1 MDYYICLDI
10 GGTNIRAALFNKNGF
25 QPIKQ
30 IRIKTQSEGLKAEDQ
45 IITLIKDIWPANGTV
60 KAIAAAAPGFVDSEK
75 GIVIKAVNIP
85 GWENLPLQQY
95 IQEKFK
101 VPVMIGND
109 ARLAVL
115 GEWKY
120 GAARGHHNI
129 IYLTIST
136 GIGGGVIINDQ
147 VLMGSRGMATEL
159 GHITVLP
166 DGPLCSCGQAGHLEA
181 ISSGPAIARYVQ
193 QQAKNGVQSSIKI
206 TAQTTSKEIAEAA
219 LEGDGLC
226 LSAFKRAGTYLGIA
240 IANFIHIFNPTCIVL
255 GGGVSLTGDLLLK
268 PIKKVMDE
276 VILSHEYLK
285 DLTFTTAELG
295 DNAGLIGALV
305 LIKINEH
312 K

>member
-10 GGTNIRAALFNKNGF
+10 GGTNIRAALFNNKDIH
-25 QPIKQ
+25 PIKQ
-30 IRIKTQSEGLKAEDQ
+30 IKIKTRSEGLKAEGQ
-45 IITLIKDIWPANGTV
+45 IINIIKDIWPIKGTV

-75 GIVIKAVNIP
+75 GIIIKAVNIP
-85 GWENLPLQQY
+85 GWENFPLQKY
-95 IQEKFK
+95 IQDKFK
-101 VPVMIGND
+101 VPVLIGND

-120 GAARGHHNI
+120 GAARGHHNV

-159 GHITVLP
+159 GHTIVLP
-166 DGPLCSCGQAGHLEA
+166 NGPICSCGQAGHLEA

-193 QQAKNGVQSSIKI
+193 QQVNNGVQSSLKL
-206 TAQTTSKEIAEAA
+206 TAQITSKEIAEAA
-219 LEGDGLC
+219 FRGDELC
-226 LSAFKRAGTYLGIA
+226 ISAFERAGTYLGIA
-240 IANFIHIFNPTCIVL
+240 IANFIHIFNPTCITL

-268 PIKKVMDE
+268 PTKKVLNE
-276 VILSHEYLK
+276 VILSNEYIK
-285 DLTFTTAELG
+285 DLSITTAEFG

-305 LIKINEH
+305 LIKNRDL
-312 K
+312 